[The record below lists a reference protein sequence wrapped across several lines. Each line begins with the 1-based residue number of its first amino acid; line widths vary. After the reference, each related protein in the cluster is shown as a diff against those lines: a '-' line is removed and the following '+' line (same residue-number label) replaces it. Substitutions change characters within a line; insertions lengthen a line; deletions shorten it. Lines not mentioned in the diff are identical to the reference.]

1 MGKGS
6 NSWYRFHHHVSLK
19 LAGAAMCAICTNMER
34 FQQVSRGCALG
45 VLFSEQI
52 DSIFV
57 K

>member
-1 MGKGS
+1 MRKGS

-45 VLFSEQI
+45 VLFSGQI